1 MGSSQVRGPKPR
13 GAASAEEAEEAEAK
27 ETASACRR
35 RRRPMPPQKKLARW
49 INTAFLL
56 RLSSMCEATEHEAD
70 VPERTRRLI
79 EPQGE
84 RHTERCARRERERER
99 GRERGK
105 KRGKK
110 ETLRGRL

>member
-1 MGSSQVRGPKPR
+1 MRGPKPR

-70 VPERTRRLI
+70 VPERARRLI

>member
-35 RRRPMPPQKKLARW
+35 RRRPMPLQKKLARW
-49 INTAFLL
+49 LNTAFLL

-70 VPERTRRLI
+70 VPERARRLI

-84 RHTERCARRERERER
+84 RHTERERE
-99 GRERGK
+99 GK